1 LTRSRAWVLALLAT
15 QLGCAARGG
24 AAGGSPAAPSGP
36 GLLLFGGRTDVAV
49 FTFDRATGALAERTR
64 IPMPVRTAYLAV
76 SPDRRF
82 VYTGFG
88 EAPGRVTA
96 FALDPGGGLRRLN
109 EQSTASDGDALGISH
124 VAVHPGGAWL
134 LTAHLKSG
142 RISVLPIA
150 TDGQLGPPTFT
161 QLFAV
166 GAHQVVI
173 DRSGRHAHIPVRDGQ
188 FVASFA
194 IETAAGRLVPAEPD
208 RVASAPGSGP
218 RHLAFTPDER
228 FAYVNNEANG
238 TVTAYRHEAGR
249 LHPLATVPT
258 APPGFLETG
267 TGHILVHPGGRFLY
281 TSNRFHGSIAVHAID
296 AASGSLSL
304 VEITTAGGELNFPRD
319 FDLAPG
325 GRLMFV
331 GNEKAD
337 SISVLKVDPA
347 TGRLERTGP
356 PLTAPKAPQVLVA
369 I

>member
-1 LTRSRAWVLALLAT
+1 MRRLALVLAAAALA
-15 QLGCAARGG
+15 GCAARDR
-24 AAGGSPAAPSGP
+24 GP
-36 GLLLFGGRTDVAV
+36 HGPRPEGTARGLLVFGGRTDVAV
-49 FTFDRATGALAERTR
+49 FSYDRVSGALVERTR

-82 VYTGFG
+82 VFAGNG

-96 FALDPGGGLRRLN
+96 FALDPGGGLRGLN
-109 EQSTASDGDALGISH
+109 EQSTATEGDALGISH
-124 VAVHPGGAWL
+124 VAVHPNGRWL

-142 RISVLPIA
+142 RISVLPIG
-150 TDGQLGPPTFT
+150 TDGRLGPPSFS

-173 DRSGRHAHIPVRDGQ
+173 DRAGRHAHIPVRDGQ
-188 FVASFA
+188 FVASFT
-194 IETAAGRLVPAEPD
+194 IDTTAGRLVPAQPD

-228 FAYVNNEANG
+228 FAYVNNEASG

-249 LHPLATVPT
+249 LQPLVTVPT
-258 APPGFLETG
+258 VPAGFSETG
-267 TGHILVHPGGRFLY
+267 TGHILVHPGGRFVY
-281 TSNRFHGSIAVHAID
+281 TSNRFHGSIAVHALD
-296 AASGSLSL
+296 AATGGLSL
-304 VEITTAGGELNFPRD
+304 AEIATAGGDLKFPRD

-331 GNEKAD
+331 GNEKGD
-337 SISVLKVDPA
+337 SISVLRVDPA
-347 TGRLERTGP
+347 SGRLERTGP
-356 PLTAPKAPQVLVA
+356 PVPAPHAPQVLVA